1 LALVASNIKTPM
13 FPNLKFEVEV
23 RHGPS
28 IPEKIKHWQVFKDDE
43 EIQIFLKTIE
53 EFSNISIDQDD
64 EDGEA

>member
-1 LALVASNIKTPM
+1 LALASSNIKTSM

-28 IPEKIKHWQVFKDDE
+28 MPEKIKHWQVFKYDE
-43 EIQIFLKTIE
+43 EIKIFLKTIE
-53 EFSNISIDQDD
+53 EFSNISIDQYD